1 MWRFFLGV
9 VLTLVWPL
17 SVQAGSSS
25 SEFGQQVADLV
36 ALRTEAYQF
45 AVKHKITE
53 QKTPALTRAQ
63 SNQMRELALRYI
75 ALRARLLP
83 YASEM
88 APLFQ
93 TNVKLTLSTEH
104 ATNAEQIL
112 SEPPPSIQRGI
123 RTVYVNPNDAKGAR
137 LLHDI
142 QRGLAAA
149 LVLMDSYQIAIEPYR
164 DNATIGYLL
173 TYDVRSKTT
182 LRELSNNYYSSEYR
196 VRLQRATQFVDQ
208 LMAYRRSQGKAAS
221 DDENNYYAL
230 SQSTIWYVTLHQ
242 GNPLALTG
250 SLRQLFNTVGQGEKK
265 LQNTLS
271 YGLSMGF
278 GNMIGL
284 VKTRGGKLS
293 RLKPDEVAALEKQLK
308 PLDILLEKTP
318 FRLSDKMIPGHYG
331 HVAIWLG
338 SEQELREL
346 GIWSQIPAQYQQ
358 SIREGGRIVEA
369 LRSGVTISPLQ
380 RFLDI
385 DDLLVLRQNGEIRSN
400 DQQTAALTAI
410 EQVGKEYDFN
420 FDVLTHE
427 RIVCSE
433 LAYVVFPDLPWPLAR
448 TLGRYTISPDNVA
461 QLAIREKPLL
471 DPVILYRDGTPLTGD
486 LRKTLAKLIAPESS
500 VMAQK

>member
-1 MWRFFLGV
+1 M
-9 VLTLVWPL
+9 TAPA
-17 SVQAGSSS
+17 AGET
-25 SEFGQQVADLV
+25 SEFQKQVADLV
-36 ALRTEAYQF
+36 ALRNEAYQF

-75 ALRARLLP
+75 ELRAQLLP
-83 YASEM
+83 YASNV
-88 APLFQ
+88 AALFQ
-93 TNVKLTLSTEH
+93 NNVKLVLSTER
-104 ATNAEQIL
+104 ATDADQIL
-112 SEPPPSIQRGI
+112 NTAPSSLNKGL
-123 RTVYVNPNDAKGAR
+123 RTVYVNPNDVKGDQ

-164 DNATIGYLL
+164 DNPTIGYLL
-173 TYDVRSKTT
+173 TYDVRNQTT

-196 VRLQRATQFVDQ
+196 IRLQRATQFVDQ
-208 LMAYRRSQGKAAS
+208 LMSNRRSKGIAAS
-221 DDENNYYAL
+221 ELENDYYAL
-230 SQSTIWYVTLHQ
+230 SQSTVWYVTLRQ
-242 GNPLALTG
+242 GNPFAITG
-250 SLRQLFNTVGQGEKK
+250 SLRHLFNTVGQEEQN

-284 VKTRGGKLS
+284 VKTRDGKLS
-293 RLKPDEVAALEKQLK
+293 KLKSSDVAALEKQLK

-338 SEQELREL
+338 SEQELRDI
-346 GIWSQIPAQYQQ
+346 GVWDQIPPQYQGK
-358 SIREGGRIVEA
+358 IRNGGRIVEA
-369 LRSGVTISPLQ
+369 LRSGVTISSLQ
-380 RFLDI
+380 QFLDI
-385 DDLLVLRQNGEIRSN
+385 DDLLVLRASADIGAPYKK
-400 DQQTAALTAI
+400 TAALTAI

-433 LAYVVFPDLPWPLAR
+433 LAYVVFPEMPWPLAK

-461 QLAIREKPLL
+461 QLAISEKPLL
-471 DPVILYRDGTPLTGD
+471 DPIIIYRDGQPIKND
-486 LRKTLAKLIAPESS
+486 LRNELVKLIAPQSA
-500 VMAQK
+500 VVAQK